1 MLASVGM
8 ASQSKPE
15 RPPDLARMDL
25 MLKQSHVAGPSIIP
39 KPKQSSTAFT
49 RATRTALN
57 QRLTDEEFF
66 ADNPAGAAALD
77 YDEGLDPIHAGILSS
92 EEAQTLFDL

>member
-25 MLKQSHVAGPSIIP
+25 MLKHSFAAGPLQLP
-39 KPKQSSTAFT
+39 KANKTPAAFA

-66 ADNPAGAAALD
+66 ADNPAGASALD
-77 YDEGLDPIHAGILSS
+77 YDESLDPIHAGILSS